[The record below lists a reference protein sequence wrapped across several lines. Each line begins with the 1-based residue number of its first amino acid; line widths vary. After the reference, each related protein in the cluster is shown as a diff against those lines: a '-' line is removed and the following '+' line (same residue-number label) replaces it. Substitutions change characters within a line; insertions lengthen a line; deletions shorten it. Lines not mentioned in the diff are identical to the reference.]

1 MGTVRPTLRGR
12 RSGVLLIQVA
22 RTLGLGLILAGALS
36 AAAAAQTVSVP
47 ALGQTAPVGTVAD
60 DAADDPAIWRNS
72 REPQKSLIVGTDKK
86 AGLHVYRLSGESV
99 HFTPAGRV
107 NNVDLVDLG
116 TRGVLVVAS
125 DRNDPAAARL
135 KFYRLDTRKGALVP
149 LGEASGGAGE
159 AYGVCL
165 AVLGRQIHA
174 FSVLKDGQVVQV
186 RLDLGRDRASGTT
199 VRNLRVPSQAEGC
212 VVDNRT
218 RTLYVGEEAA
228 GVWVFDAR
236 PDAPPE
242 GRLAIRADG
251 AQLVPDVEGLALAPE
266 GRTGGWLVVSSQGDN
281 AYALYRLPDLAPA
294 GRFRISGG
302 AIGATEETDGIALA
316 LGRFGRAY
324 PEGLFVA
331 QDGDNAPAA
340 QNFKL
345 ASWADILKAVRAG
358 KP

>member
-1 MGTVRPTLRGR
+1 MRQVLRT
-12 RSGVLLIQVA
+12 A
-22 RTLGLGLILAGALS
+22 GLAALSAILLAGATQ
-36 AAAAAQTVSVP
+36 AQTASVP
-47 ALGQTAPVGTVAD
+47 ARGRTVPVGTVAD
-60 DAADDPAIWRNS
+60 DAADDPAIWRDPRNPE
-72 REPQKSLIVGTDKK
+72 RSLIVGTDKK

-116 TRGVLVVAS
+116 ARGVVVVAS
-125 DRNDPAAARL
+125 DRNDPTRALL
-135 KFYRLDTRKGALVP
+135 KVYRLDTRRGALQP
-149 LGEASGGAGE
+149 LGQAEGGAGE

-165 AVLGRQIHA
+165 AVINRQVHA
-174 FSVLKDGQVVQV
+174 FSVLKDGQVEQV
-186 RLDLGRDRASGTT
+186 RLDVGRNKASGTV
-199 VRNLRVPSQAEGC
+199 VRKLGVPSQAEGC
-212 VVDNRT
+212 VVDNRSA
-218 RTLYVGEEAA
+218 TLYVGEEKA

-236 PDAPPE
+236 PDAPAE

-251 AQLVPDVEGLALAPE
+251 VQLVADVEGLALAPE

-281 AYALYRLPDLAPA
+281 AYALYRLPELSPA

-302 AIGATEETDGIALA
+302 ELGSTEETDGIALA

-331 QDGDNAPAA
+331 QDGDNAPDA

-345 ASWADILKAVRAG
+345 ASWAEILKVVKTPA
-358 KP
+358 P

>member
-1 MGTVRPTLRGR
+1 M
-12 RSGVLLIQVA
+12 IQVA

-36 AAAAAQTVSVP
+36 AAAAAQTVTVP
-47 ALGQTAPVGTVAD
+47 ARGQTTPVGTVAD
-60 DAADDPAIWRNS
+60 DAADDPAIWWNS
-72 REPQKSLIVGTDKK
+72 RDPEKSLIVGTDKK
-86 AGLHVYRLSGESV
+86 AGLHVYHLSGESV

-116 TRGVLVVAS
+116 TQGVLVVAS
-125 DRNDPAAARL
+125 DRNDLAAARL

-149 LGEASGGAGE
+149 LGEASGGTGE

-165 AVLGRQIHA
+165 AVLGRQIYA
-174 FSVLKDGQVVQV
+174 FSVLKDGGIVQV
-186 RLDLGRDRASGTT
+186 RLDRGRNKVSGTT

-218 RTLYVGEEAA
+218 RTLYVGEERA

-236 PDAPPE
+236 PDAPSE

-251 AQLVPDVEGLALAPE
+251 VQLVPDVEGLALAPE
-266 GRTGGWLVVSSQGDN
+266 GQTGGWLVVSSQGDN
-281 AYALYRLPDLAPA
+281 AYALYRLPELAPA

-302 AIGATEETDGIALA
+302 ELGSTEETDGIALA

-324 PEGLFVA
+324 PEGLFIA
-331 QDGDNAPAA
+331 QDGDNAPDA

>member
-1 MGTVRPTLRGR
+1 MRRTLRT
-12 RSGVLLIQVA
+12 A
-22 RTLGLGLILAGALS
+22 GLAALYAILLAGA
-36 AAAAAQTVSVP
+36 AQAQTASVP
-47 ALGQTAPVGTVAD
+47 ARGQTVPVGTVAD
-60 DAADDPAIWRNS
+60 DAADDPAIWRDPRNP
-72 REPQKSLIVGTDKK
+72 EKSLVVGTDKK

-116 TRGVLVVAS
+116 ARGVVVVAS
-125 DRNDPAAARL
+125 DRNDPARALL
-135 KFYRLDTRKGALVP
+135 KVYRLDTRRGALQP
-149 LGEASGGAGE
+149 LGQAEGGAGE

-165 AVLGRQIHA
+165 AVIDRQVHA

-186 RLDLGRDRASGTT
+186 RLDLGRDKASGTV
-199 VRNLRVPSQAEGC
+199 VRKLGVPSQAEGC
-212 VVDNRT
+212 VVDNRSA
-218 RTLYVGEEAA
+218 TLYVGEEKA

-236 PDAPPE
+236 PDAPAE

-251 AQLVPDVEGLALAPE
+251 VQLVPDVEGLALAPE

-281 AYALYRLPDLAPA
+281 AYALFRLPELLPA

-302 AIGATEETDGIALA
+302 ELGSTEETDGIALA

-331 QDGDNAPAA
+331 QDGNNAPDA

-345 ASWADILKAVRAG
+345 ASWAEILKAV
-358 KP
+358 KPPGP

>member
-1 MGTVRPTLRGR
+1 MQA
-12 RSGVLLIQVA
+12 IQA
-22 RTLGLGLILAGALS
+22 TGLGLLLASVLALS
-36 AAAAAQTVSVP
+36 ATAQTVAVP
-47 ALGQTAPVGTVAD
+47 ARGQTVPVGTVAD
-60 DAADDPAIWRNS
+60 DAADDPAIWRDPRNPE
-72 REPQKSLIVGTDKK
+72 RSLIVGTDKK

-116 TRGVLVVAS
+116 ARGVVVVAS
-125 DRNDPAAARL
+125 DRNDPARALL
-135 KFYRLDTRKGALVP
+135 KVYRLDTRSGALLP
-149 LGEASGGAGE
+149 LGQAEGGAGE

-165 AVLGRQIHA
+165 AVIDRQVHA

-186 RLDLGRDRASGTT
+186 RLDLGRDKVSGAV
-199 VRNLRVPSQAEGC
+199 VRKLRVPSQAEGC

-218 RTLYVGEEAA
+218 RTLYVGEERA

-236 PDAPPE
+236 PGAPAE

-251 AQLVPDVEGLALAPE
+251 VQLVPDVEGLALAPE

-281 AYALYRLPDLAPA
+281 AYALYRLPELTPA

-302 AIGATEETDGIALA
+302 ELGSTEETDGIALA
-316 LGRFGRAY
+316 LGRFSRAY
-324 PEGLFVA
+324 PDGLFIA
-331 QDGDNAPAA
+331 QDGDNAPNA

-345 ASWADILKAVRAG
+345 ASWSEILKAVRA
-358 KP
+358 KAP

>member
-1 MGTVRPTLRGR
+1 
-12 RSGVLLIQVA
+12 LIQVA

-36 AAAAAQTVSVP
+36 AAAAAQTVTVP
-47 ALGQTAPVGTVAD
+47 ARGQTAPVGTVAD
-60 DAADDPAIWRNS
+60 DAADDPAIWWNS
-72 REPQKSLIVGTDKK
+72 RDPEKSLIVGTDKK

-116 TRGVLVVAS
+116 TQGVLVVAS

-174 FSVLKDGQVVQV
+174 FSVLKDGGIVQV
-186 RLDLGRDRASGTT
+186 RLDRGRTKVSGTT

-218 RTLYVGEEAA
+218 RTLYVGEERA

-236 PDAPPE
+236 PDAPSA

-251 AQLVPDVEGLALAPE
+251 VQLVPDVEGLALAPE
-266 GRTGGWLVVSSQGDN
+266 DQTGGWLVVSSQGSIACPSLRPQDVSGF
-281 AYALYRLPDLAPA
+281 LA
-294 GRFRISGG
+294 
-302 AIGATEETDGIALA
+302 
-316 LGRFGRAY
+316 
-324 PEGLFVA
+324 
-331 QDGDNAPAA
+331 
-340 QNFKL
+340 
-345 ASWADILKAVRAG
+345 ASWAPPRRPTASPWPWVASAAPIRRGSSSPRTATMLRPPRTSSWPPG
-358 KP
+358 PTF